1 MYLIELINAKLEI
14 YFSIMFYNKLMI
26 YFESFYLGNRFRW
39 NEKRLQFSL
48 FLDFRQQEI
57 FQQKKNQSFICHE
70 SEE

>member
-39 NEKRLQFSL
+39 NEKRLQFSP